1 MKRNLSLIAIL
12 AIVFILAG
20 CSNAG
25 KKDIYQPWSKEKAK
39 EWYGK
44 AAEKGLQSI

>member
-39 EWYGK
+39 EWY
-44 AAEKGLQSI
+44 AAHPYRA